1 MTEELDLVEE
11 FGANPGD
18 PLKQRPGHV
27 SHGRFER
34 VLRAG
39 RFAVTTE
46 IAPPDSVDPDEV
58 LRRATLFDGYV
69 DAINATDGSG
79 ANCHMSSLGVCAI
92 LTRAGYSPIIQVSCR
107 DRNRIAIQ
115 GDMLGAAALGVC
127 TVLCLTGDDV
137 SAGDHPEAKPVFDLD
152 SVSLLQTA
160 HILRDE
166 SRFLSGRQL
175 DSPPKLFI
183 GASINPFVP
192 PVDIRVDQLQKKIAA
207 GAEFIQSQ
215 YCFDVGMLKRFMARA
230 QDAGLTDRCYILI
243 GVGVL
248 GSAKTARWLR
258 SSVPGVHIPDA
269 IIDRLERSA
278 NQKVE
283 GRKIAV
289 ELMQQVKEISGVS
302 GVHLM
307 AYRQEKWVG
316 EIVSAS
322 GVLDGRRPWAPE
334 PVETTIGVVG
344 QAESDP
350 AADVSRK
357 SVMDGAL

>member
-1 MTEELDLVEE
+1 MNDELDIVEE
-11 FGANPGD
+11 FGVNPGD
-18 PLKQRPGHV
+18 PLTQRAGHV

-39 RFAVTTE
+39 QFAVTTE

-58 LRRATLFDGYV
+58 LARAKLFDGYV

-115 GDMLGAAALGVC
+115 GDLLGAAALGVC
-127 TVLCLTGDDV
+127 SVLCLTGDDV
-137 SAGDHPEAKPVFDLD
+137 GAGDHPEAKPVFDLD
-152 SVSLLQTA
+152 SVSLLQTTKT
-160 HILRDE
+160 LREE
-166 SRFLSGRQL
+166 SRFLSGRPL
-175 DSPPKLFI
+175 DTAPRLFV

-192 PVDIRVDQLQKKIAA
+192 PLESRADQLAKKIHA

-215 YCFDVGMLKRFMARA
+215 YCFDIDILRNFMNRVN
-230 QDAGLTDRCYILI
+230 DLGLTERCFILI

-258 SSVPGVHIPDA
+258 SSVPGVHIQDA
-269 IIDRLERSA
+269 IIDRMEKAA
-278 NQKVE
+278 NQKAE
-283 GRKIAV
+283 GRRIAI
-289 ELMQQVKEISGVS
+289 ELMQQIKETPGVS

-316 EIVSAS
+316 EIVTKS
-322 GVLDGRRPWAPE
+322 GVLGGRTPWTPS
-334 PVETTIGVVG
+334 PVETTIGVVAPPEDHVG
-344 QAESDP
+344 AEVRIEGEGMS
-350 AADVSRK
+350 A
-357 SVMDGAL
+357 